1 MSKFKTK
8 AHSDL
13 KKEMAQE
20 RDRIKGLKLRRINA
34 YLGGAALDEALRN
47 IYSCYGLSRLGK
59 KSPLSTAVHLLRHG
73 SYICYQFCILRN
85 LRLTSKIDWKNIPSL

>member
-20 RDRIKGLKLRRINA
+20 PDRIKGLKLRRINA

-59 KSPLSTAVHLLRHG
+59 KSPSSTAVHLLRHG
-73 SYICYQFCILRN
+73 SYICIAAAVDEFIVVSSTAAAAL
-85 LRLTSKIDWKNIPSL
+85 L